1 MKYLVLTLS
10 LPLLLALQCNKQKG
24 EIPSCI
30 QEKIDQIKAV
40 PKWNPPA
47 EVNEY
52 IYQGK
57 HVYLFSA
64 DCCDQYNELFDGN
77 CNYICAPSG
86 GITGSGDMK
95 CADFRNAAQFVKLIW
110 KDPR

>member
-1 MKYLVLTLS
+1 MKYLLIILS
-10 LPLLLALQCNKQKG
+10 PFLLAGDCNKKANN
-24 EIPSCI
+24 IPSCI
-30 QEKIDQIKAV
+30 QQKIEQVKAL

-64 DCCDQYNELFDGN
+64 DCCDQYNELFDEN

-86 GITGSGDMK
+86 GITGKGDMK
-95 CADFRNAAQFVKLIW
+95 CTDFSTASEFVKLIW

>member
-1 MKYLVLTLS
+1 MKYLLLTLS
-10 LPLLLALQCNKQKG
+10 LPLFLTCQCNKKTG

-30 QEKIDQIKAV
+30 QKKIDSIKAV
-40 PKWNPPA
+40 SKWNPPA

-64 DCCDQYNELFDGN
+64 DCCDQYNELSDSN

-95 CADFRNAAQFVKLIW
+95 CPDFRSSAKFVKLIW

>member
-1 MKYLVLTLS
+1 MKYLVLMLS
-10 LPLLLALQCNKQKG
+10 FPLLLSTHCNKQKSD
-24 EIPSCI
+24 IPSCI
-30 QEKIDQIKAV
+30 QQKIDQIKAV
-40 PKWNPPA
+40 QKWNPPA

-64 DCCDQYNELFDGN
+64 DCCDQFNELFDNN

-86 GITGSGDMK
+86 GITGKGDMK
-95 CADFRNAAQFVKLIW
+95 CTDFSATAQFVKLVW

>member
-1 MKYLVLTLS
+1 MLPFSFLLS
-10 LPLLLALQCNKQKG
+10 TQCSKQNNQ
-24 EIPSCI
+24 IPSCI
-30 QEKIDQIKAV
+30 QQRIDEIKTQ

-47 EVNEY
+47 EVKEY

-57 HVYLFSA
+57 HVFLFSA
-64 DCCDQYNELFDGN
+64 DCCDQYYTLVDEN

-86 GITGSGDMK
+86 GITGKGDGK
-95 CADFRNAAQFVKLIW
+95 CADFSSAAKLVKLIW

>member
-10 LPLLLALQCNKQKG
+10 LPLLLTLQCNKQTSQ
-24 EIPSCI
+24 IPSCI
-30 QEKIDQIKAV
+30 QKKIDQIKAV

-52 IYQGK
+52 VYQGK

-64 DCCDQYNELFDGN
+64 DCCDQYNELFDNN

-86 GITGSGDMK
+86 GITGTGDKK
-95 CADFRNAAQFVKLIW
+95 CPDFKSAAQFVRLVW